1 MKSGKYEK
9 VEDALYMWMNDARL
23 KGIPLSGP
31 ILKEKW
37 AHFVTKIEGLNIEMS
52 EGLLNRFKSHHS
64 VWRLWIVGEIL
75 SADINSVEPIKINI
89 LHNFANIDPL
99 AALKVIDIVDV
110 IHWFSNARDNIS
122 PLTLV
127 KSWKRLLDHK
137 VDYDDIDN
145 AALNIIEFVA
155 AIPDDRKIDR
165 ETRV

>member
-64 VWRLWIVGEIL
+64 V
-75 SADINSVEPIKINI
+75 
-89 LHNFANIDPL
+89 
-99 AALKVIDIVDV
+99 
-110 IHWFSNARDNIS
+110 
-122 PLTLV
+122 
-127 KSWKRLLDHK
+127 
-137 VDYDDIDN
+137 
-145 AALNIIEFVA
+145 
-155 AIPDDRKIDR
+155 
-165 ETRV
+165 